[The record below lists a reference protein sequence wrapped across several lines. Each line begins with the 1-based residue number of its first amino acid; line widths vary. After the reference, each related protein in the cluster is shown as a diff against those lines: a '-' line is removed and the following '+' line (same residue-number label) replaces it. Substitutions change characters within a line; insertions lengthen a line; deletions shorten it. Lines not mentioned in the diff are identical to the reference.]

1 MLETS
6 TLSREAVSDIMT
18 DKYNVEAAEMLAN
31 ETLRLAIS
39 EAVPIYEQLL
49 STFPTA
55 VNDHFIMD
63 AEDWG
68 YLKKHMKIKNYIAI
82 CSILVPSDEAKY
94 WKQYVEAY
102 MAVNNDDATKQIF
115 SRCLLNCLQI
125 PLCGSFLALTF
136 WCGMGLAPWSFLGCS
151 TLCTVMV
158 WIESNMNDSDGAGK
172 LLWRRCYIRFIRKV
186 NDKRGNEAQEET
198 RKAYDFMLNYVGA
211 DIASGPVWMEYIAF
225 LRSLPAQTTQ
235 EESQRMTSVRKTYQ
249 RAIVTPTHHVEQ
261 LWRDYETFE
270 NSISRA
276 LAKGL
281 VSEYQPKYNS
291 ARAVYR
297 ERKKY
302 IDEIDWN
309 MLAIPPSGSSKAI
322 PSEEMQWMAWKKLLA
337 FEKHASLS
345 AVQSRRET
353 LNGTFVLQT
362 CFQGQS
368 SKIPPFLGIPLNTR
382 TPNIV
387 LSISAM
393 LESLFLENSF
403 EREILEEVIVQAA
416 DVLPKTY
423 PMCPCISFGAPVDQR
438 TIKGSPCLM
447 YLYHYP
453 DIWYEYATTHAKA
466 GSIDS
471 AIKVFQRALK
481 ALPDSEMLRY
491 AYAELEE
498 SRGAIQAAKK
508 VYESLLGDGSN
519 ASALSHI
526 QVSAIITTE
535 DHLAGLISFLAFIRF
550 LRRSEGVEAS
560 RKYFVDARK
569 SPSCT
574 YHVYVAYAMM
584 AFCLDKDAKMAHNVF
599 EAGLKR
605 FMHEPGYI
613 LEPRCNAWGKTCGN
627 IWYADFLHRLNDDRN
642 IRALFERA
650 LSSLPPEE
658 SVEVWKKFTQFEQTY
673 GDLASMLKVEQRRKE
688 ALSRTGDDGT
698 SELESSLQDVVS
710 RYSFMDLWP
719 CSSNDLDHLARQ
731 EWLGRNI
738 NKKPDKPTV
747 GIEAGS
753 ADKTSSGVSSNTNP
767 PAKVLSPDTS
777 KMTVYDPRQMPGP
790 APLAVP
796 SASGTLPF
804 SGPFSSSGPPNSLN
818 DILKSLPPAFAAFV
832 ANLPAVEGIVL
843 NFFFL
848 SNVPVTYPMKS

>member
-1 MLETS
+1 
-6 TLSREAVSDIMT
+6 MT
-18 DKYNVEAAEMLAN
+18 DKYNVEAAEILAN
-31 ETLRLAIS
+31 EALRSPIS
-39 EAVPIYEQLL
+39 GAVPIYEQLL

-55 VNDHFIMD
+55 
-63 AEDWG
+63 
-68 YLKKHMKIKNYIAI
+68 
-82 CSILVPSDEAKY
+82 AKY
-94 WKQYVEAY
+94 WKQYVEAH

-125 PLCGSFLALTF
+125 PL
-136 WCGMGLAPWSFLGCS
+136 W
-151 TLCTVMV
+151 
-158 WIESNMNDSDGAGK
+158 
-172 LLWRRCYIRFIRKV
+172 RCYIRFIRKV
-186 NDKRGNEAQEET
+186 NDKRGNEGQEET
-198 RKAYDFMLNYVGA
+198 RKAFDFMLNYVGA

-225 LRSLPAQTTQ
+225 LRSLPAPTAQ
-235 EESQRMTSVRKTYQ
+235 EESQRMTSVRKIYQ

-261 LWRDYETFE
+261 LWRDYENFE

-302 IDEIDWN
+302 TDEIDWN
-309 MLAIPPSGSSKAI
+309 MLAIPPSGSSK
-322 PSEEMQWMAWKKLLA
+322 EEMQWMAWKKLLA
-337 FEKHASLS
+337 FEKANPQRIDSAS
-345 AVQSRRET
+345 ANKR
-353 LNGTFVLQT
+353 
-362 CFQGQS
+362 
-368 SKIPPFLGIPLNTR
+368 
-382 TPNIV
+382 IV
-387 LSISAM
+387 
-393 LESLFLENSF
+393 F
-403 EREILEEVIVQAA
+403 
-416 DVLPKTY
+416 TY
-423 PMCPCISFGAPVDQR
+423 EQ
-438 TIKGSPCLM
+438 CLM
-447 YLYHYP
+447 FLYHYP
-453 DIWYEYATTHAKA
+453 DIWYEYATWHAKA
-466 GSIDS
+466 GSVDS

-508 VYESLLGDGSN
+508 VYESLFGDGSN

-526 QVSAIITTE
+526 Q
-535 DHLAGLISFLAFIRF
+535 FIRF
-550 LRRSEGVEAS
+550 LRRSEGVEAA

-569 SPSCT
+569 SPNCT

-613 LEPRCNAWGKTCGN
+613 LE
-627 IWYADFLHRLNDDRN
+627 YADFLYRLNDDRN

-688 ALSRTGDDGT
+688 ALSRTGDDGA
-698 SELESSLQDVVS
+698 SELESSLHDVVS

-731 EWLGRNI
+731 EWLARNI
-738 NKKPDKPTV
+738 NKKPDKPTL

-753 ADKTSSGVSSNTNP
+753 ADKTTSGVSSNTNP
-767 PAKVLSPDTS
+767 PAKVVYPDTS
-777 KMTVYDPRQMPGP
+777 KMTVYDPRQIPGP
-790 APLAVP
+790 AALAAP
-796 SASGTLPF
+796 SASGTLPY
-804 SGPFSSSGPPNSLN
+804 SGPFSSNGPPIALN

-832 ANLPAVEGIVL
+832 ANLPAVEATSLQQLENPGLPLCHCCQALLHLRVTSLIQANSGRETDSLERGKTWTDQRMMNQRLCKASPFLEIFSRFANYKKTVL
-843 NFFFL
+843 VIRLELLVHTQDQHHTEVRFQEISRAAL
-848 SNVPVTYPMKS
+848 VDLGLVS